1 MALLELL
8 KNPLLYVNLVFYVLA
23 AGAVGGAVAVAT
35 SRNIVRSAFALLAV
49 LFSVAGLYAVMK
61 ADFIAA
67 AQVLIYVGGI
77 LVLIIFAVMLTHRI
91 TDVRLSNDSTPGPAA
106 FCACLC
112 LLFSLVVVILFT
124 AKWRRDSEVATLN
137 NKVFEVAA
145 RQYQADGATGL
156 PFGGTA
162 IEESVV
168 LAADLIL
175 VPDASR
181 SVDQVVF
188 TVSPAA
194 APEAAEKDDQEKG
207 TISDAG
213 KGPARSADLVKFLPY
228 AGRTPTYRVPFNVP
242 EGDYRWTV
250 KLVGRE
256 KDAKGEFR
264 DAEWSFP
271 AANTEFKVRKGVTE
285 PIARALAGPYLFAFE
300 VVSVLLLA
308 ALVGAAF
315 LARKEVRES

>member
-1 MALLELL
+1 MAASEILL
-8 KNPLLYVNLVFYVLA
+8 NVVFYALA
-23 AGAVGGAVAVAT
+23 AGAVGGAVAVAV

-91 TDVRLSNDSTPGPAA
+91 TDVKLSNDSTPGPAA

-124 AKWRRDSEVATLN
+124 AKWRRDSEVATVK
-137 NKVFEVAA
+137 NKDFEIAL
-145 RQYQADGATGL
+145 RQYQADGATGVS
-156 PFGGTA
+156 FGGTA

-168 LAADLIL
+168 VVANFLLL
-175 VPDASR
+175 PDASR
-181 SVDQVVF
+181 KVDQIVF
-188 TVSPAA
+188 SVAPA
-194 APEAAEKDDQEKG
+194 PV
-207 TISDAG
+207 AG
-213 KGPARSADLVKFLPY
+213 KETSAEAVPIQTRFMPFVDRSTA
-228 AGRTPTYRVPFNVP
+228 YRHTFAKLP
-242 EGDYRWTV
+242 EGDYRWSV
-250 KLVGRE
+250 KLLGLE
-256 KDAKGEFR
+256 DPAGAKKPV
-264 DAEWSFP
+264 EWTFP
-271 AANTEFKVRKGVTE
+271 AARTDFSVRRGITE
-285 PIARALAGPYLFAFE
+285 PIALALAGPYLFAFE

-315 LARKEVRES
+315 LARKEVKEA

>member
-1 MALLELL
+1 MPASDLIL
-8 KNPLLYVNLVFYVLA
+8 NVVFYVLA
-23 AGAVGGAVAVAT
+23 AGAVGGSVAVAT

-49 LFSVAGLYAVMK
+49 LFSVAALYAVMK

-91 TDVRLSNDSTPGPAA
+91 TDVKLSNDSTPGPAA

-145 RQYQADGATGL
+145 RQYQADGATGV

-194 APEAAEKDDQEKG
+194 PPEGEAKPVDKNEKDKEKG
-207 TISDAG
+207 EVAAKS
-213 KGPARSADLVKFLPY
+213 PDLVKFLPY
-228 AGRTPTYRVPFNVP
+228 AGRTQTYRVPFNVP
-242 EGDYRWTV
+242 EGDYHWTV

-256 KDAKGEFR
+256 KDAKGESR
-264 DAEWSFP
+264 DAEWTFP
-271 AANTEFKVRKGVTE
+271 AANTEFKVRRGVTE